1 MDEPIRVLLDEGVPE
16 RLRQAFSP
24 GFIVETVG
32 YREWKGVKN
41 GDLLRIAEQYFDA
54 LVTVDKGLPHQ

>member
-1 MDEPIRVLLDEGVPE
+1 MDEPILVLLGEGVPE

-32 YREWKGVKN
+32 YREWKGMKN